1 MNIKEYQQ
9 LALRTEARNPE
20 HTQADRWIH
29 GVLGFVT
36 EHQEFFAAR
45 DSVETVEEF
54 GDLMWYVVL
63 LADVAHVDLAEV
75 MESIETPNDLHD
87 ALTLTFET
95 WLARCADTGKRWK
108 YYNIPPSESAL
119 KETVTQL
126 FLYART
132 FWFMR
137 GSYGS
142 DTSEALDRNIAKLK
156 ARYPEKFTTEAAANR
171 DLAAE
176 RVALEGGDK

>member
-36 EHQEFFAAR
+36 EFDEFYNTQTH
-45 DSVETVEEF
+45 VNMVEEF
-54 GDLMWYVVL
+54 GDMMWYVTL
-63 LADVAHVDLAEV
+63 LADVANVDLSIIEQPLV
-75 MESIETPNDLHD
+75 LTESVI
-87 ALTLTFET
+87 A
-95 WLARCADTGKRWK
+95 WAAKAADIGKRWK
-108 YYNIPPSESAL
+108 YYNIPPSESTLA
-119 KETVTQL
+119 EVVRQL
-126 FLYART
+126 YVHACVYWT
-132 FWFMR
+132 KVIAD
-137 GSYGS
+137 GS
-142 DTSEALDRNIAKLK
+142 DIPKALDRNIAKLK

-176 RVALEGGDK
+176 RAALEGGGVVSMQRT